1 MPHFSKGVFMKRA
14 VKAVLFVTS
23 VFLYVNASSDLQPCL
38 QWTKPLPVTGSF
50 GPSFVVPLCCGAG
63 YAVAGT
69 VGDRNETIFLWVAD
83 SSGNEIY
90 KKTMSTLTDNQ
101 CIGAH
106 CVCSFQQLGE
116 YGFIMAGT
124 RKTRSNPFDAA
135 WIIRIDRE
143 GYILWTTV
151 LETDKEAPTIGYN
164 VESISQTRTGTFIVT
179 GQKEGAAWV
188 CCLER
193 NGEVKWSKTL
203 DGAHAS
209 SVVQSAD
216 GSFLV
221 LGISSTPTLRS
232 VFLHKIGWDGTLAWT
247 RVSSIDAECPPSNT
261 PPSLALAAD
270 NLSMLT
276 AATMP
281 GTGNCCITCL
291 DTNAEQQWE
300 KCMSFSG
307 TGYLAVKS
315 LVPYGDNGFLVAGD
329 GAADRYTAPQGLWLA
344 RLNASGRDVWQWT
357 TSEAQV
363 SRAVAPAGECGI
375 IVLAERYSSS
385 SNELLLMKLME
396 PRRTVDALAYKP
408 GDGKTTKGSFLA
420 NRTAAPRD
428 FYDVA
433 GRLVSCATPAG
444 RTMLRA
450 GIYVSRTGSAK
461 TLRFGNSAR

>member
-1 MPHFSKGVFMKRA
+1 MKNA
-14 VKAVLFVTS
+14 VKECLCVMIA
-23 VFLYVNASSDLQPCL
+23 FLYVNASGDFQPCL

-50 GPSFVVPLCCGAG
+50 GPSFVVPLCLGAG

-69 VGDRNETIFLWVAD
+69 MGDRNETIFLWVAD

-151 LETDKEAPTIGYN
+151 LETDEEAPTIGYN
-164 VESISQTRTGTFIVT
+164 VESISQTRTGSFIVT

-203 DGAHAS
+203 DGARAS

-232 VFLHKIGWDGTLAWT
+232 VFLHKICADGTFGWT
-247 RVSSIDAECPPSNT
+247 RVSSTDANCQAVND

-270 NLSMLT
+270 NLHMLT
-276 AATMP
+276 ATTMP
-281 GTGNCCITCL
+281 GTGNCGVTCL

-300 KCMSFSG
+300 KCLCFSG

-315 LVPYGDNGFLVAGD
+315 LVPSGDNGFFIAGD
-329 GAADRYTAPQGLWLA
+329 GAPDRYTASQALWLA
-344 RLNASGRDVWQWT
+344 RLNGTGRDVWQWT
-357 TSEAQV
+357 TSEAQIAR
-363 SRAVAPAGECGI
+363 SVAPAGDRGI

-396 PRRTVDALAYKP
+396 PRPTVDAMAHQP
-408 GDGKTTKGSFLA
+408 GNGNTAKGSFLA
-420 NRTAAPRD
+420 NRTTAPRD

-433 GRLVSCATPAG
+433 GRLVSSCATSPARAMLPAG
-444 RTMLRA
+444 V
-450 GIYVSRTGSAK
+450 YVSRAGAVK
-461 TLRFGNSAR
+461 TLRFENTSR